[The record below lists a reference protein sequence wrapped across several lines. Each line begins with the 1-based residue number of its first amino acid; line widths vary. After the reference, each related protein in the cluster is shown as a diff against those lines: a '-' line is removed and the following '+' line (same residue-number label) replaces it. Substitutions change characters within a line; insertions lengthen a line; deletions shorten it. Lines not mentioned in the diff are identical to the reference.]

1 MDAHKADNDKT
12 STAKDDPEKTK
23 GCTVSFLMEER
34 GELGG
39 VCGGAEPDPDEEY
52 VQADKETEA
61 GGEG

>member
-1 MDAHKADNDKT
+1 MQ
-12 STAKDDPEKTK
+12 
-23 GCTVSFLMEER
+23 ER

-52 VQADKETEA
+52 VQPDNEKEA